1 MSTSG
6 RTSGSSEPAAAGR
19 LRQTLETGLRQGL
32 ALTPGMQAS
41 LRILRMSATDLAQEI
56 EREAGENP
64 FLMVGRSGRSAYDVA
79 LDTMAGALSLG
90 ENLRQQIG
98 AMVLPDPVRAM
109 ALYLTGELRED
120 GYFDSSVPE
129 VAEAT
134 GRPVADVLA
143 GLSALQR
150 CEPTGVGARTLA
162 ECLALQLGDH
172 GLDRLLAD
180 RVVARLAL
188 FGEKRWGQLAHDLRL
203 SEAEVRRVAGLLRRL
218 RTRPVPEPEAPSA
231 APLMPDLVV
240 ERDRAG
246 ALRVRLGRRALPSL
260 AIDRALLR
268 QVEGHSDPFI
278 TGARGRAQTLIRAVQ
293 ARGRTLLRIGQRLV
307 HEQSRFFA
315 LGPDHLAPMSR
326 QEMAAALGVHP
337 STLGRAVAGKGLLW
351 EGALHPLAGFFST
364 PLPGPGGA
372 PVSAQAVR
380 LAIRRLIDAEPAG
393 HPLTDA
399 AVCERLRDD
408 GVDISRRTVAKYR
421 EWMRIPPS
429 SERRRRKG

>member
-1 MSTSG
+1 M
-6 RTSGSSEPAAAGR
+6 RP
-19 LRQTLETGLRQGL
+19 TLETGLRQGL
-32 ALTPGMQAS
+32 ALTPGMQTN
-41 LRILRMSATDLAQEI
+41 LRILRMNAPDLAQEI

-64 FLMVGRSGRSAYDVA
+64 FLRIGRSTRSAYDVA
-79 LDTMAGALSLG
+79 LDTMAAALSLG

-98 AMVLPDPVRAM
+98 AMVLSEPVRAM
-109 ALYLTGELRED
+109 ALYLTGELRDD

-134 GRPVADVLA
+134 GRPVAEVLA
-143 GLSALQR
+143 GLTALQG

-172 GLDRLLAD
+172 GLPRMVAD

-188 FGEKRWGQLAHDLRL
+188 FGDRRWGQLASELRM
-203 SEAEVRRVAGLLRRL
+203 SDAEVQRVAGLLRRL
-218 RTRPVPEPEAPSA
+218 RTRPVPEPEAPPA
-231 APLMPDLVV
+231 APLVPDLVI
-240 ERDRAG
+240 ERDGAG
-246 ALRVRLGRRALPSL
+246 ALRARLGRRALPML

-268 QVEGHSDPFI
+268 QVEGRSDPFI
-278 TGARGRAQTLIRAVQ
+278 TAARGRAETLIRAVQ

-337 STLGRAVAGKGLLW
+337 STLGRAVAGKALLW
-351 EGALHPLAGFFST
+351 EGTLHPLASFFST

-372 PVSAQAVR
+372 PVSAQVVR

-393 HPLTDA
+393 RPLTDA
-399 AVCERLRDD
+399 AICDRLRDD